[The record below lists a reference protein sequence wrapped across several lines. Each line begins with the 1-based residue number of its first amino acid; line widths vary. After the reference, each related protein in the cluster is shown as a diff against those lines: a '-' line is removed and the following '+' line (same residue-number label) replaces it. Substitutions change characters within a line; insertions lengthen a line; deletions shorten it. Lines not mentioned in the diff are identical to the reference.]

1 MYLWDGTSWKIF
13 GIYRSLMLSHCAR
26 PGQEAI
32 WGKSKWKQLTMCFT
46 QNRIIFLLWLNSSV
60 MCPLKKLFYFDFIGT
75 IDQTT
80 VFTMFFIFMV
90 IVIFLT
96 FLRLFSLIP
105 IRLKRKKQ
113 DTKTRLYDIFKS
125 IPYSKWWGLFLFI
138 KLVKRSKYFTYVIT
152 WWNDSVIII
161 KSPTTTRSV
170 LTDYV
175 IIWR

>member
-1 MYLWDGTSWKIF
+1 MAQQQRDVSFKKIV
-13 GIYRSLMLSHCAR
+13 
-26 PGQEAI
+26 
-32 WGKSKWKQLTMCFT
+32 
-46 QNRIIFLLWLNSSV
+46 LL
-60 MCPLKKLFYFDFIGT
+60 DFIGT

-125 IPYSKWWGLFLFI
+125 IPYSK
-138 KLVKRSKYFTYVIT
+138 
-152 WWNDSVIII
+152 
-161 KSPTTTRSV
+161 
-170 LTDYV
+170 
-175 IIWR
+175 